1 MLRTSL
7 DVAESL
13 RRRDEDVHRQA
24 EDDSQ
29 RKNVDPVDH
38 PASPKSERGPTMMEM
53 NPDEPNFLPAS
64 TILDERG
71 PTMTKESDPE
81 HWADP
86 KSQAEPA
93 PEQGPEVK

>member
-1 MLRTSL
+1 MT
-7 DVAESL
+7 
-13 RRRDEDVHRQA
+13 
-24 EDDSQ
+24 
-29 RKNVDPVDH
+29 
-38 PASPKSERGPTMMEM
+38 EM
-53 NPDEPNFLPAS
+53 NPNEPNFLPAS